1 MNHASVFSKRMSNQG
16 VIFFLCRSVPKIS
29 NNTPKICEVFGTIRK
44 NESLSTFYYQLF
56 RDDSFTIFQY
66 IFYLSIFFW
75 DVIYYI
81 IYIVSDNIVHTSTKT
96 LSIFVLKLL

>member
-44 NESLSTFYYQLF
+44 KESLLTFYYQLF
-56 RDDSFTIFQY
+56 RDDSFTIFH
-66 IFYLSIFFW
+66 IFFICQFFFGMLYT
-75 DVIYYI
+75 IYYI
-81 IYIVSDNIVHTSTKT
+81 
-96 LSIFVLKLL
+96 